1 MQHWKILWRTS
12 KRCGGQYVWYFVT
25 LLNIDKHFLQESE
38 EADEKTEE
46 ANTEESLVE
55 KRERIGKVLRAS
67 SLQPPGSGGKSFQN
81 YREYIRAA
89 HHSMPEPP
97 AAAMH

>member
-1 MQHWKILWRTS
+1 M
-12 KRCGGQYVWYFVT
+12 
-25 LLNIDKHFLQESE
+25 
-38 EADEKTEE
+38 
-46 ANTEESLVE
+46 VE

-67 SLQPPGSGGKSFQN
+67 SLQPPGTGGGKSFRN

>member
-1 MQHWKILWRTS
+1 MQTS
-12 KRCGGQYVWYFVT
+12 
-25 LLNIDKHFLQESE
+25 QESE
-38 EADEKTEE
+38 AAEEKAEE
-46 ANTEESLVE
+46 VNSEESLVE

-67 SLQPPGSGGKSFQN
+67 SLQPPGTGGGKSFRN